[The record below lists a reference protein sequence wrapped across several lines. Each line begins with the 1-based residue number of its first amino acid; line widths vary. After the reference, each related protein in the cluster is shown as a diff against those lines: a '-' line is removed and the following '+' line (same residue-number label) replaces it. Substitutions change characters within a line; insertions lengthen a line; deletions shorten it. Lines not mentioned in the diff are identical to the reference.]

1 MELHAR
7 RAKGRALSVRRAKVG
22 CLLPAALEK
31 QEIQVR
37 AVAVVVVEKQT
48 RREVGESAVVA
59 ATVAREARLEVGP
72 SPFSR

>member
-37 AVAVVVVEKQT
+37 AAAAAVVDRRRRQVAEGLVVVEAA
-48 RREVGESAVVA
+48 GEAVV
-59 ATVAREARLEVGP
+59 LVGAD
-72 SPFSR
+72 R